1 MPDFINRALKLQHI
15 AAIDLGSNALRAIIV
30 RKKKNELEV
39 IKNFREP
46 LRLGEDVFTTGG
58 ISQEKM
64 QLTEEAFI
72 RLFHAF
78 AEYNV
83 TDVRAQATSAMRE
96 SENGQELIDR
106 VRRSTGIEIETIK
119 GIQEAKLIY
128 KAVRGRVKLDRKA
141 AVLMDIGG
149 GSTELTIV
157 KDHTII
163 GVHSFNIG
171 TVRLIQ
177 YKDQVELEN
186 RIQTQVHGMVKFVQK
201 HLGKKS
207 PDIMVGTGGNLR
219 RIGKIRKK
227 VLKRPSSEFASFKEI
242 DHMEQAILSMSYVD
256 RIRRL
261 ELDQNRADVILPA
274 IMLTHHLMR
283 ALKMDE
289 IHLPKV
295 GLKEG
300 IILSMLDEAPKKFI
314 LKD

>member
-1 MPDFINRALKLQHI
+1 MPSFIQKAQNQETL

-30 RKKKNELEV
+30 RKNKNDLEV

-46 LRLGEDVFTTGG
+46 LRLGEDVFATGS
-58 ISQEKM
+58 ISAEKM
-64 QLTEEAFI
+64 DRTEEAFV
-72 RLFHAF
+72 RLLHAF
-78 AEYNV
+78 TEYNV
-83 TDVRAQATSAMRE
+83 TAVEARATSAMRD
-96 SENGQELIDR
+96 SQNGKELAERILFT
-106 VRRSTGIEIETIK
+106 TGIEIETIK
-119 GIQEAKLIY
+119 GLEEARLIY
-128 KAVRGRVKLDRKA
+128 EAVKGQVQLEKKT

-157 KDHTII
+157 KGEKII
-163 GVHSFNIG
+163 GVHSFNVG

-177 YKDQVELEN
+177 YKDQQELET
-186 RIQTQVHGMVKFVQK
+186 RIQLQVSQMVKFIQH
-201 HLGKKS
+201 HLGKKK
-207 PDIMVGTGGNLR
+207 PQLLVGTGGNLR

-227 VLKRPSSEFASFKEI
+227 ILRKESSEMALFREI
-242 DHMEQAILSMSYVD
+242 DHMEAAILSMSYVD

-283 ALKMDE
+283 ALDLDK

-300 IILSMLDEAPKKFI
+300 IILSMLERPPKKFI